1 MTKYDRNTSCI
12 GWSLTDKTM
21 GKNHHNKGGGARPP
35 NPQPH
40 PHPQPQQVKVTQKT
54 PAATPSAP
62 SGSAGNPKTISPKSI
77 YPLTQKPFQNPNI
90 AKVGQKANVA
100 TPMAPTG
107 TTSKP
112 TASFVIPAP
121 KGGEKRA
128 RDPSLNSKGSERSN
142 APPPQKRTYADATAA
157 AAKRRLENRPDYAAY
172 DSFWPANQLRIFK
185 NTRYYEPISFQEFV
199 DLRAKLNR
207 ETFRV
212 LREDINNRTF
222 IELEGTFFNKTL
234 HCGVI
239 NCLAQSLSW
248 FKDAVSRVSE
258 GEFRGWTKDELV
270 TTCVKIFVPSG
281 LENLTIEEYVDA
293 TRMMFETEETQGFP
307 WIIIRD
313 YVHHARQN
321 RMIIAQIPEAA
332 FNHIKS
338 RGRETGPGSGVW
350 KANGFMAPLKLAV
363 ASSSDVNIRTPNN
376 TNSQHELPSTQTT
389 SNTSNTSPP
398 SSLPSSPKPL
408 PEPAVEEPFGLLF
421 EEKDPLLST
430 CMSPLRKAMEDTH
443 VTNSQGETDGQE
455 EEMDL
460 NLLAA
465 SPTQS
470 DPEEISESW
479 ADQC

>member
-1 MTKYDRNTSCI
+1 
-12 GWSLTDKTM
+12 M

-54 PAATPSAP
+54 PAATPLAP
-62 SGSAGNPKTISPKSI
+62 SGSEGNPKTLTHKST
-77 YPLTQKPFQNPNI
+77 YPLTQKPPNP
-90 AKVGQKANVA
+90 KLDMVGQKANVV
-100 TPMAPTG
+100 TPVAPTG

-112 TASFVIPAP
+112 AASFDKPAP

-128 RDPSLNSKGSERSN
+128 RDHSLNSKGSERSN
-142 APPPQKRTYADATAA
+142 APPPSKCTYADATAA
-157 AAKRRLENRPDYAAY
+157 QRRLDNRPDYAACNN
-172 DSFWPANQLRIFK
+172 FWPANQLCIFK
-185 NTRYYEPISFQEFV
+185 NSKYYEPISFQEFV

-207 ETFRV
+207 ENLRV
-212 LREDINNRTF
+212 LKEDINNRTL
-222 IELEGTFFNKTL
+222 IELEGTFINKTL

-239 NCLAQSLSW
+239 NFLAQSLSY

-313 YVHHARQN
+313 YIHHARHN

-338 RGRETGPGSGVW
+338 RGRETGPDSGVW
-350 KANGFMAPLKLAV
+350 KANGFMAPLKLAL
-363 ASSSDVNIRTPNN
+363 ASSSDINTRTPIN
-376 TNSQHELPSTQTT
+376 TSSQHELPSTRTT

-398 SSLPSSPKPL
+398 STIPSSPKPL
-408 PEPAVEEPFGLLF
+408 PVPEPAAEQPFGLLF
-421 EEKDPLLST
+421 EDKDPLLSSS
-430 CMSPLRKAMEDTH
+430 MSPLRKAMEDTY
-443 VTNSQGETDGQE
+443 VTNSPGETDGQE

-465 SPTQS
+465 SPTQL
-470 DPEEISESW
+470 DTDEVSESW